1 MRKIKRLMIIVPR
14 RDFQPEV
21 FNDNV
26 RRVKQLQGIAEVHNT
41 SIANV
46 VLAFYL
52 TRPALDVVIPGAKR
66 AEQVVQ
72 NIEAANIQLTDDEL
86 NKIDELFPIE

>member
-1 MRKIKRLMIIVPR
+1 M
-14 RDFQPEV
+14 
-21 FNDNV
+21 
-26 RRVKQLQGIAEVHNT
+26 
-41 SIANV
+41 
-46 VLAFYL
+46 
-52 TRPALDVVIPGAKR
+52 VIPGAKR

>member
-1 MRKIKRLMIIVPR
+1 M
-14 RDFQPEV
+14 
-21 FNDNV
+21 
-26 RRVKQLQGIAEVHNT
+26 KQLQGIAEAHNT

-66 AEQVVQ
+66 EQVVQ

>member
-1 MRKIKRLMIIVPR
+1 
-14 RDFQPEV
+14 
-21 FNDNV
+21 
-26 RRVKQLQGIAEVHNT
+26 
-41 SIANV
+41 
-46 VLAFYL
+46 
-52 TRPALDVVIPGAKR
+52 RPALDVVIAGTKG

>member
-1 MRKIKRLMIIVPR
+1 M
-14 RDFQPEV
+14 
-21 FNDNV
+21 
-26 RRVKQLQGIAEVHNT
+26 KQLQGIAEAHNT

-52 TRPALDVVIPGAKR
+52 TRPALDVVIPGAKH

>member
-1 MRKIKRLMIIVPR
+1 M
-14 RDFQPEV
+14 
-21 FNDNV
+21 
-26 RRVKQLQGIAEVHNT
+26 
-41 SIANV
+41 

-52 TRPALDVVIPGAKR
+52 TRPALDGDSWCETC
-66 AEQVVQ
+66 EQVVQ

>member
-1 MRKIKRLMIIVPR
+1 MMKTKHLTIIVQH

-26 RRVKQLQGIAEVHNT
+26 RRVKELTDIAEAHNT

-46 VLAFYL
+46 VLAFY
-52 TRPALDVVIPGAKR
+52 
-66 AEQVVQ
+66 
-72 NIEAANIQLTDDEL
+72 
-86 NKIDELFPIE
+86 

>member
-1 MRKIKRLMIIVPR
+1 MMRRAPR

-26 RRVKQLQGIAEVHNT
+26 RRVKQLQGIAEAHNT

>member
-1 MRKIKRLMIIVPR
+1 MIIVHLAVISN
-14 RDFQPEV
+14 QEV

-26 RRVKQLQGIAEVHNT
+26 RRVKQLQGIAEAHNT

-52 TRPALDVVIPGAKR
+52 TRPALDV
-66 AEQVVQ
+66 
-72 NIEAANIQLTDDEL
+72 
-86 NKIDELFPIE
+86 